1 MSTAVDEMIFWG
13 ATGHAK
19 VLRECMADSG
29 LRLVALFDRDTS
41 LASPFGDVPLVGDQ
55 HSFESWMDERGGP
68 DSLGFLVAIGGD
80 RGDDRIERQGYLEGL
95 GLRPLVAR
103 HRSAFVAD
111 TARIGAGSQVLAH
124 ASVGV
129 DVVIGRACII
139 NTGAIVDHDCR
150 LADGVHIAPG
160 ARLTGEVEVGTGSMI
175 GAGAVVIPRVRVGSH
190 AVIGAGAVVLGDVAN
205 GTTVVGNPARPLDD
219 KPHG

>member
-1 MSTAVDEMIFWG
+1 MDEMILWG

-41 LASPFGDVPLVGDQ
+41 VGSPFSDVPLVGDQ
-55 HSFESWMDERGGP
+55 HSFESWLDDRGGP
-68 DSLGFLVAIGGD
+68 DALGFLVAIGGD
-80 RGDDRIERQGYLEGL
+80 RGVDRIERQGYLEGL
-95 GLRPLVAR
+95 GLKPLMAR
-103 HRSAFVAD
+103 HRSAFIAD
-111 TARIGAGSQVLAH
+111 TARIGLGSQVLAQ

-129 DVVIGRACII
+129 DATIGRACII

-160 ARLTGEVEVGTGSMI
+160 ARLTGEVEVGTVAMI
-175 GAGAVVIPRVRVGSH
+175 GAGAVVLPRVRVGSR
-190 AVIGAGAVVLGDVAN
+190 AVIGAGAVVVGDVAP
-205 GTTVVGNPARPLDD
+205 GTTVVGNPAKPLSERR
-219 KPHG
+219 HE

>member
-1 MSTAVDEMIFWG
+1 MDEMIFWG

-29 LRLVALFDRDTS
+29 PRLVALFDRDTT
-41 LASPFGDVPLVGDQ
+41 LTSPFGDIALVGDQ
-55 HSFESWMDERGGP
+55 HSFESWLDDRGGP

-80 RGDDRIERQGYLEGL
+80 RGVDRIERQQYLEGR

-103 HRSAFVAD
+103 HRTAFIAD

-124 ASVGV
+124 ASVCV
-129 DVVIGRACII
+129 DATIGRACII

-150 LADGVHIAPG
+150 LGDGVHVAPG
-160 ARLTGEVEVGTGSMI
+160 AHLAGGVKVGSGSMI
-175 GAGAVVIPRVRVGSH
+175 GVGAVVIPRVRVGSH
-190 AVIGAGAVVLGDVAN
+190 AVIGAGAVVLGDVAG
-205 GTTVVGNPARPLDD
+205 GTTVVGNPAKQLDER
-219 KPHG
+219 HHE